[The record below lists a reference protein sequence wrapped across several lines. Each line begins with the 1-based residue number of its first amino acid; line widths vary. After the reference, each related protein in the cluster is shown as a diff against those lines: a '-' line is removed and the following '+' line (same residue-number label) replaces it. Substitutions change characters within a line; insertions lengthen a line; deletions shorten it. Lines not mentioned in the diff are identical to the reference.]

1 MKRRLIVI
9 GQGDTMRALQ
19 RTAGPTITFLGYQ
32 PDDVVREYY
41 QQCRAFIFPSEED
54 IGLTPIEA
62 QACGRPVIAFG
73 RGGALETVKGGLP
86 TSSFAPESSTGVF
99 FAEQSAE
106 SLADAIRF
114 FEFNET
120 RFSPAFIRRHA
131 ERFDVSRFKSEM
143 GSFINLRM
151 LEFKNRKLEDY

>member
-9 GQGDTMRALQ
+9 GQGEAMRALQ
-19 RTAGPTITFLGYQ
+19 QKAGPTITFLGYQ
-32 PDDVVREYY
+32 PDDVVREHY
-41 QQCRAFIFPSEED
+41 QRCRAFIFPSEED

-73 RGGALETVKGGLP
+73 RGGALETVIGGLP
-86 TSSFAPESSTGVF
+86 ASSFAPESSTGVF

-114 FEFNET
+114 FESIET
-120 RFSPAFIRRHA
+120 RFSPAFVRRNA

-143 GSFINLRM
+143 GAFINLKM
-151 LEFKNRKLEDY
+151 LEFKNRQLEDY